1 MCSHPGDQDPK
12 FGLGYSDAQ
21 GGLLDTNSSGKFPD
35 VQVLVISNG
44 HFSYLPFLGIC
55 HDCCLWF
62 GIYYSYLVCWMLLS
76 IPRMARK
83 TALCEET
90 ILCNR

>member
-1 MCSHPGDQDPK
+1 MCNHPGEQDPK
-12 FGLGYSDAQ
+12 LGLGSSGAP
-21 GGLLDTNSSGKFPD
+21 GGLLDTHSGHKFPD
-35 VQVLVISNG
+35 ASVLVICNRR
-44 HFSYLPFLGIC
+44 FSYLPFLGIC
-55 HDCCLWF
+55 YDCCLWF

-83 TALCEET
+83 TALCKET